1 MILIESCLKVDEG
14 QTTGLRIPCVEK
26 RRRCG
31 EMRYLLCLSSE
42 LSVNVLCFQY
52 DMRTVNVCVFSMIC
66 SDMRDDMCISCSDMR
81 DDMRSGA

>member
-1 MILIESCLKVDEG
+1 MTQEVVLCESPKTMRGTRKTSNL
-14 QTTGLRIPCVEK
+14 
-26 RRRCG
+26 

-52 DMRTVNVCVFSMIC
+52 DMRTSMFCVFSMIC
-66 SDMRDDMCISCSDMR
+66 SDMRDDMRISCSDMR

>member
-1 MILIESCLKVDEG
+1 MLFV
-14 QTTGLRIPCVEK
+14 
-26 RRRCG
+26 

-52 DMRTVNVCVFSMIC
+52 DMRTSMFCVFSMIC
-66 SDMRDDMCISCSDMR
+66 SDMRDDMRISCSDMRISCSDMR

>member
-1 MILIESCLKVDEG
+1 MNLPPVYFYVRGIEE
-14 QTTGLRIPCVEK
+14 E
-26 RRRCG
+26 

-52 DMRTVNVCVFSMIC
+52 DMRTSMFCVFSMIC
-66 SDMRDDMCISCSDMR
+66 SDMRDDMRISCSDMRISCSDMR